1 MRSMKMKDKTQKIAI
16 KYNENTTQT
25 NDELEDQSFDSY
37 FEESVKS
44 LMIRLEDLNKI
55 RDSVMEKK

>member
-1 MRSMKMKDKTQKIAI
+1 MKDKTQKIAI

>member
-1 MRSMKMKDKTQKIAI
+1 MKMKDKTQKIAI
-16 KYNENTTQT
+16 KYNKNTTQT

>member
-1 MRSMKMKDKTQKIAI
+1 MKMKDKTQKIAI